1 MADGSPQ
8 CENGYTRIA
17 NELLEALAK
26 IRIPG
31 EANQILMAV
40 MRQTYGFCKK
50 TDRISISKF
59 IEITGLSRQSVQRG
73 TSKLI
78 EMNILRKNADGFI
91 ASYEI
96 NKHFNTWK
104 PSAKK
109 RTVRNNADPH
119 PQKSGR
125 NHPQKSGPQ
134 KKERKY
140 TKEKEEALDV
150 YCQCFRNLA
159 PPGPVVVEVHSL
171 VDDYG
176 IDAVKEAFIA
186 AGSGRKPYP
195 WAKARIK
202 NKEAED
208 EHFIPNERLA
218 MPDGRRP
225 R

>member
-17 NELLEALAK
+17 NELLDALAK

-73 TSKLI
+73 ISKLI
-78 EMNILRKNADGFI
+78 EMNIIRKNADGFI
-91 ASYEI
+91 PSYEI
-96 NKHFNTWK
+96 NKNFYTWK
-104 PSAKK
+104 LSAKK
-109 RTVRNNADPH
+109 RTLRNNADPP
-119 PQKSGR
+119 PQKSGG
-125 NHPQKSGPQ
+125 NYPQKSGPQ

-150 YCQCFRNLA
+150 YRQCFRNLT
-159 PPGPVVVEVHSL
+159 PPGPVVIEIHSL

-176 IDAVKEAFIA
+176 PEAVKEAFIA
-186 AGSGRKPYP
+186 AGAERKSYTWSKSRMKNRKTEETTSNDLPY
-195 WAKARIK
+195 
-202 NKEAED
+202 
-208 EHFIPNERLA
+208 FQ
-218 MPDGRRP
+218 GY
-225 R
+225 